1 MKNSKVLC
9 HPLCL
14 PFMCAGI
21 DSRETPLPQEDCI
34 HYFAELILL
43 REGRLR
49 VTLDQEEI
57 TVSPGE
63 AVFVS
68 PCIRHSVRLG
78 EASFARMDLVRMDPD
93 QLPDWPDYMPCPKAL
108 FTQAQRE
115 GLPMLIPVPEAEALS
130 ELCAGCVRE
139 SAGHLYAYDLDVAS
153 RLNLICVFLLRFW
166 LARGLV
172 PSVHEGQTDPIFGL
186 SGYIRSHLREGIR
199 VEDLAAMCGLS
210 YPWFAKRFREVYG
223 VSCKDYIE
231 QARVAQVERFLLFT
245 DLDLARIS
253 QATGYADCSH
263 MIKNFKRIMGIT
275 PGQYRLKQ
283 RQISEKQEERGSASK
298 EENRS
303 GRRTAGLRPERRDLP

>member
-14 PFMCAGI
+14 PFMCVGI
-21 DSRETPLPQEDCI
+21 DSRETTLPLEGCK

-49 VTLDQEEI
+49 VLLDQEEI
-57 TVSPGE
+57 FVSSGE
-63 AVFVS
+63 AVFIS
-68 PCIRHSVRLG
+68 PGVRHLVTLG
-78 EASFARMDLVRMDPD
+78 EGSFARMDLVRMDPD

-108 FTQAQRE
+108 FAQARRDR
-115 GLPMLIPVPEAEALS
+115 LPMLIPAPEAESLS

-166 LARGLV
+166 LTRGLV
-172 PSVHEGQTDPIFGL
+172 PAVHEGQKDPICAL
-186 SGYIRSHLREGIR
+186 SGYIRSHLRDSLR

-210 YPWFAKRFREVYG
+210 YPWFAKKFREVYG

-253 QATGYADCSH
+253 EATGYADCSH
-263 MIKNFKRIMGIT
+263 MIKNFKRIMEIT

-283 RQISEKQEERGSASK
+283 RQISEKQEERDSASK
-298 EENRS
+298 EEDRP
-303 GRRTAGLRPERRDLP
+303 GRQIAGLRPERRDLP